1 MQDLLTT
8 HKTLCAGLADKAVVA
23 RFELAQAVAEPEKYE
38 ELPRLNEFLQ
48 SAAAARIKYP
58 TRMRNLDERY
68 MALKHHMLMRTE
80 GELFDILP
88 KKNRISQYADVQKTM
103 NDNLK
108 NLGRTLYELA
118 ATLYKIDEE
127 YARKLLEYE
136 DSNGV

>member
-8 HKTLCAGLADKAVVA
+8 HKTLCAGLADKAVAA

-58 TRMRNLDERY
+58 NRMRNLDDRY

-88 KKNRISQYADVQKTM
+88 KKTRISQFADVQKTM
-103 NDNLK
+103 NDELTNV
-108 NLGRTLYELA
+108 GRKLYELA
-118 ATLYKIDEE
+118 VTLYKMDQE
-127 YARKLLEYE
+127 YAKRLLEFE
-136 DSNGV
+136 DTNGM